1 MDSEMIESARARLR
15 ELPEPSEHRSPAML
29 IEASALLV
37 ERAVSAQADHR
48 ADPSLPAPSQEE
60 VAAALT
66 LVEDLR
72 DLLEHLEV
80 QVVQL
85 AKARQMTWPQIAAA
99 QDQKSPQAA
108 TQRHQRLVTRL
119 VERAGF
125 GPESP
130 ISAGGTGA

>member
-1 MDSEMIESARARLR
+1 MDSGMVEAARARLR
-15 ELPEPSEHRSPAML
+15 GLPEPSERRFPAML
-29 IEASALLV
+29 IESSALLV
-37 ERAVSAQADHR
+37 ERAVSAQAEHR
-48 ADPSLPAPSQEE
+48 ADPARPAPGHED

-72 DLLEHLEV
+72 DLLERLEA

-99 QDQKSPQAA
+99 QDQRSPQAA

-119 VERAGF
+119 VEREGF
-125 GPESP
+125 GHGFRTP
-130 ISAGGTGA
+130 AGGTGA

>member
-1 MDSEMIESARARLR
+1 MESEKIEAARARLR
-15 ELPEPSEHRSPAML
+15 ELPEPSERRFPAML
-29 IEASALLV
+29 VEWNAGLV

-48 ADPSLPAPSQEE
+48 ADPARPAPTHED

-72 DLLEHLEV
+72 DLLERLEA

-99 QDQKSPQAA
+99 QDQRSPQAA

-119 VERAGF
+119 VEREGF
-125 GPESP
+125 GPEYP
-130 ISAGGTGA
+130 IATGGTGA